1 MMHESMAVVVEH
13 VSVAHWQGY
22 QRHDVVHN
30 ASFTV
35 VQGECFG
42 LAGPSGSGKSSL
54 LWALAGLTPH
64 RSGTMTLL
72 GQPIH
77 PGQSFGLE
85 LRRQV
90 QMVFQDPYAS
100 LHPRHTLRKTLS
112 DPLRLMGIA
121 DVDERLAQGM
131 GQLGLH
137 CYLLDNYPHQL
148 SGGQRQLMALLRTL
162 LMRPRLLL
170 LDDATSALDML
181 GQARVFNVLTRLRE
195 SGNLTMI
202 LVSND
207 CNVMEHMCERV
218 LWMQDGRLQ
227 SH

>member
-1 MMHESMAVVVEH
+1 MMHEPMAVVVEH

-22 QRHDVVHN
+22 QRHDVVHH
-30 ASFTV
+30 ASFSV

-54 LWALAGLTPH
+54 LWALAGLNPH
-64 RSGTMTLL
+64 RSGMMTLL

-77 PGQSFGLE
+77 PGQPFGPE

-162 LMRPRLLL
+162 LMQPRLLL

-195 SGNLTMI
+195 SGDLTMI

-207 CNVMEHMCERV
+207 RNVMEHMCERV

>member
-1 MMHESMAVVVEH
+1 MHEPMAVVVEH

-22 QRHDVVHN
+22 QRHDVVHH
-30 ASFTV
+30 ASFSV

-54 LWALAGLTPH
+54 LWALAGLNPH
-64 RSGTMTLL
+64 RSGMMTLL

-77 PGQSFGLE
+77 PGQPFGPE

-162 LMRPRLLL
+162 LMQPRLLL

-195 SGNLTMI
+195 SGDLTMI

-207 CNVMEHMCERV
+207 RNVMEHMCERV